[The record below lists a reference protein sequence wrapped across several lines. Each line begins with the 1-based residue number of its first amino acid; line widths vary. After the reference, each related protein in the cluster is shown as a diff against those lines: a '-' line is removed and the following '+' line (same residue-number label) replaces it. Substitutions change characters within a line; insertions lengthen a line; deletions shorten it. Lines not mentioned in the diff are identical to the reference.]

1 MLGIMGLAAI
11 AGSFT
16 LVRSPIDT
24 RGLGAAL
31 LVGIPLTLL
40 STMVPST
47 YWDSYTHWL
56 PNASYLFET
65 DQLISDPLPQGFYS
79 RHPAYPPA
87 LALPVYFASRVTGHF
102 ASGAAQALGS
112 VLLVLAIP
120 RFMIALSATTGSLQG
135 TFRQRRWPSALLVLS
150 CLVLVNP
157 VVHNFGF
164 SFTEQ
169 GLHYW
174 SFLADSVLAIVLLVL
189 IHLLAEELTPR
200 SQHLSETLKPRR
212 VEFASLIAFGVVTT
226 ALKLGAGATVF
237 AVLGGAGLI
246 AVASSRDWHRALRVL
261 GSVAAGMALAAV
273 LWHFYCERFLPIQDH
288 IGIRRTG
295 WRLDLVPELLRST
308 WSVVT
313 AFWFVYALSVVAIAA
328 GVYRLLSG
336 RTSALQPLYFALAVS
351 GIALIGH
358 ILVMLIAY
366 AGAGF
371 EDWEIAG
378 AHSWQRY
385 ISHVAFSTCALTMM
399 AGLSAAPWPSRLSNA
414 PRGLRIC
421 VCCALVAIACAPTA
435 MSAAG
440 ALDYYSMQRL
450 ESQKLSLASM
460 TYLPPHARVAVMG
473 DEWSRILFLYSAWA
487 DVDATRRPWVTEYYE
502 VAYRADIPRAR
513 ARLARWLQNE
523 SIDCILILDAAD
535 FAASADLPPV
545 PDLVRCAPDK
555 DWRVL
560 ELGRRD
566 IHRLL

>member
-1 MLGIMGLAAI
+1 VVLGIMGLAAI
-11 AGSFT
+11 GGSFA

-24 RGLGAAL
+24 RGLVPAL
-31 LVGIPLTLL
+31 IVGIPLTLL
-40 STMVPST
+40 SAMVPST

-87 LALPVYFASRVTGHF
+87 LALPVYFASRLTGHF

-120 RFMIALSATTGSLQG
+120 RFMITLRATTGSLQG
-135 TFRQRRWPSALLVLS
+135 TFRRGRWTSALLVLS

-157 VVHNFGF
+157 VIHNFGF

-200 SQHLSETLKPRR
+200 SHPPSETPKPRQ
-212 VEFASLIAFGVVTT
+212 VELASLIAFGVVTA

-246 AVASSRDWHRALRVL
+246 AFASSPDWRRALRVL

-295 WRLDLVPELLRST
+295 WRLDLLPELLRSA

-313 AFWFVYALSVVAIAA
+313 AFWFVYALSLVAIAA
-328 GVYRLLSG
+328 GVYRLVSG
-336 RTSALQPLYFALAVS
+336 RTSTLQPLYFALAVS

-358 ILVMLIAY
+358 MFVMLIAY

-371 EDWEIAG
+371 EDWEIAE

-385 ISHVAFSTCALTMM
+385 ISHMALSTCALTLM
-399 AGLSAAPWPSRLSNA
+399 AGLSAARWPSRISYA
-414 PRGLRIC
+414 SRGLRIFVTC
-421 VCCALVAIACAPTA
+421 VVVAVAFAPTA

-440 ALDYYSMQRL
+440 ALRYYYAQRL
-450 ESQKLSLASM
+450 ESQSCLS
-460 TYLPPHARVAVMG
+460 
-473 DEWSRILFLYSAWA
+473 
-487 DVDATRRPWVTEYYE
+487 
-502 VAYRADIPRAR
+502 PR
-513 ARLARWLQNE
+513 
-523 SIDCILILDAAD
+523 
-535 FAASADLPPV
+535 
-545 PDLVRCAPDK
+545 
-555 DWRVL
+555 
-560 ELGRRD
+560 
-566 IHRLL
+566 